1 METRMQTK
9 IDLGEEL
16 ATLPERWSQ
25 RVVARANGQL
35 YKVAR
40 GRGRTRWHRHPDQD
54 ELFLVLEGRLIVE
67 LRDREVEL
75 DEGEMFVVPR
85 GVEHRPRAEEEA
97 GFLIVGSTVTSNAAG
112 GKPDIGV

>member
-1 METRMQTK
+1 METHV
-9 IDLGEEL
+9 DLRQEL
-16 ATLPERWSQ
+16 EAIPEHWTQ

-40 GRGRTRWHRHPDQD
+40 GRGRTRWHRHQDQD
-54 ELFLVLEGRLIVE
+54 ELFLVLEGRLIIE
-67 LRDREVEL
+67 LRDRELEL
-75 DEGEMFVVPR
+75 GEGEMYVVPR

-112 GKPDIGV
+112 GKPAAPP